1 MPNDVAHYVSS
12 FPNSIQERYQQLVA
26 LLESKDIHI
35 EPYLWAGVPTFQT
48 SNRYVRFILFKD
60 HININTSLGISVLE
74 LKPPYKVT
82 PKGMVQLF
90 LDDPM
95 DEAFFKLLFCN
106 VFFIEEKKKCL

>member
-1 MPNDVAHYVSS
+1 MPNDVAHYVSL
-12 FPNSIQERYQQLVA
+12 FPSSIQERYLQLVA
-26 LLESKDIHI
+26 LLESNDIYI

-60 HININTSLGISVLE
+60 HININTSLGISILE

-90 LDDPM
+90 VDDPI
-95 DEAFFKLLFCN
+95 DEAFIKKMFCT
-106 VFFIEEKKKCL
+106 VFFIEENKKCL